1 MLDFFKKI
9 VGTKQKEK
17 GIKMLNFD
25 IFEGS
30 AWGVAASAKYEC
42 GFHFQEIDHG
52 GYGEIL
58 TGDDVRQVV
67 RQIIDHVNNSE
78 ELITPFDMDEPS
90 RVSRIGD
97 DLFLEWRGVLD
108 GLNRWGESDNLT
120 LVIEIGKCD

>member
-1 MLDFFKKI
+1 MF
-9 VGTKQKEK
+9 
-17 GIKMLNFD
+17 NFD

-30 AWGVAASAKYEC
+30 AWGVAASAKYEG

-67 RQIIDHVNNSE
+67 RQIVDHVNDSE

-97 DLFLEWRGVLD
+97 DLFLEWLGVLD
-108 GLNRWGESDNLT
+108 GLNDWGESDNLI